1 MQPVHRIN
9 AWVGF
14 GGVGWLFVWG
24 PVQTAFLGIKW
35 ECVFNAALRH
45 STCNEASMPIF
56 SRYPEM
62 LGFVI
67 TGDVDFL
74 FEYVK

>member
-1 MQPVHRIN
+1 MGASPEVVG
-9 AWVGF
+9 WGVGF
-14 GGVGWLFVWG
+14 GG